1 MTIINTLYFDDYED
15 FVDAISI
22 KYEKI
27 KEYDDLN
34 SVDIVARY
42 DDAKEIIRELIGI
55 GYGIAFITDF
65 ADPEYDGYDEEFI
78 ISLFDNEIW
87 VEPAKRDGKYV
98 YVETNVA
105 YILENCNSKVISM
118 TEEVDEV
125 FEVEIGDEYECDCEN
140 CELNTASTASYSVN
154 GKEVSKEEYED
165 KMAELDVAFRKH
177 MDTMLDDY
185 SDFVNEMN
193 NWRKLFEW

>member
-1 MTIINTLYFDDYED
+1 MKKLNFNDCEE
-15 FVDAISI
+15 FACAIADKYDVVKNNDNLDSI
-22 KYEKI
+22 A
-27 KEYDDLN
+27 
-34 SVDIVARY
+34 IVAKY
-42 DDAKEIIRELIGI
+42 YEVKEIIRELASI

-65 ADPEYDGYDEEFI
+65 ADAEYDGYDEEFI

-87 VEPAKRDGKYV
+87 VEPAKRNGKYI

-105 YILENCNSKVISM
+105 YILGNCNSKIISM
-118 TEEVDEV
+118 TEELDEV
-125 FEVEIGDEYECDCEN
+125 FEVEIGDEYECGCEN
-140 CELNTASTASYSVN
+140 YELNTASTASYSVN
-154 GKEVSKEEYED
+154 GKPVSKEEYEN

-177 MDTMLDDY
+177 IDAILDDY